1 VRFFGGGMKQK
12 PSKRDFVVAAAAA
25 LILSAALSI
34 AAVVGINLYLGPVE
48 DPDVPHTS
56 SIPHSSDVD

>member
-1 VRFFGGGMKQK
+1 MMASSRK
-12 PSKRDFVVAAAAA
+12 DIIITTAAA

-34 AAVVGINLYLGPVE
+34 AAVIGINHYLGPVE

-56 SIPHSSDVD
+56 SIPRSFNVD